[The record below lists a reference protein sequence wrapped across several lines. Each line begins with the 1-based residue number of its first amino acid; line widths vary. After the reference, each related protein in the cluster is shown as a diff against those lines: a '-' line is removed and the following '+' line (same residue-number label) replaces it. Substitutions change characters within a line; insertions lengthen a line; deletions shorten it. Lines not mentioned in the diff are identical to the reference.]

1 MDLKTFNP
9 TFWWN
14 DCKGAFPSLHLYAF
28 DTLST
33 PTMSAEYERVFGN
46 TKELITLERN
56 WLAEDIIEASEYLKN
71 WCDRQL
77 IGQLDDS
84 AEM

>member
-1 MDLKTFNP
+1 
-9 TFWWN
+9 
-14 DCKGAFPSLHLYAF
+14 
-28 DTLST
+28 
-33 PTMSAEYERVFGN
+33 MSAEYDRVFGN

-56 WLAEDIIEASEYLKN
+56 RLAEDIIEASESLKN